1 MQSGCDTDQRKTN
14 QNTHCVVW
22 NQKRMIS
29 ALSRTSNVYISDK
42 VFKNEYYLKSTV
54 ENRQII

>member
-1 MQSGCDTDQRKTN
+1 MQSGCDADQRKTN
-14 QNTHCVVW
+14 QNTHCMVW

-29 ALSRTSNVYISDK
+29 ALSRTSNVYINDK
-42 VFKNEYYLKSTV
+42 LFKNEYYFKSTV

>member
-1 MQSGCDTDQRKTN
+1 MQSGCDADQRKTN

-29 ALSRTSNVYISDK
+29 ALSRTSNVYINDK
-42 VFKNEYYLKSTV
+42 LFKNEYYLKSTV